1 MDPGT
6 KERIDSDV
14 KNNRVFLFM
23 KGTPAF
29 PQCGFS
35 HRAVQ
40 LLRHYGVEFA
50 SANVLED
57 TGIRDGIKEYSNWP
71 TIPQLYVEG
80 EFVGGCDIMMELHE
94 RGELGSVLGQPAGAS
109 EGTGR
114 AS

>member
-1 MDPGT
+1 MDPNA

-35 HRAVQ
+35 HRVVQ
-40 LLRHYGVEFA
+40 ILRHYGVEFA

-57 TGIRDGIKEYSNWP
+57 TAIREGIKEYSNWP

-80 EFVGGCDIMMELHE
+80 EFVGGCDILMELHE
-94 RGELGSVLGQPAGAS
+94 RGELASVLKQADDATQSSGQAS
-109 EGTGR
+109 
-114 AS
+114 